1 MTIKSRHEEYAIT
14 GNLFRLKSSRL
25 IWQINEM
32 NLQSRLGI
40 LIAIAL
46 LSKVSISCSHNSQTA
61 RAAQVEPEGAWND
74 LAPRP
79 MTGGFFK
86 NELILSESKA
96 EQMLRRTLLSTE
108 LSKLEQEIDALVKEP
123 EKLLNRLTQI
133 AEEEGS
139 FELKSHIVYQLANA
153 GLLDRARQIAETSND
168 YKLPLHVALQLA
180 AAGRNE
186 AADQLLEQAIAQLE
200 AEPLGELKIRHSAE
214 VALKLAEI
222 GRNEAANQLFE
233 RAIAQLEAE
242 PSDNAITQERS
253 LFTIVDHL
261 IAAKRFERALQLVQD
276 TRPSASQ
283 VEAWADIA
291 VGLAEQGQITRAN
304 TLLSEALAVAQ
315 TLTGGHLSNGSCYV
329 ERGDALAAVVEGLS
343 AVQRR
348 AEALD
353 ISEDIPNCFDVYSQI
368 ADDYRGYA
376 YSDIVRDS
384 ATLSEIEEVIG
395 KIQPTVNSG
404 TGEGYAAVAAATLRL
419 VELGEIERASQ
430 VVELIEKPP
439 EQAVL
444 YGLVQSRARGYR
456 DNVFAAI
463 ASSLKDSGDFERAVQ
478 IVEQIQERSSKSFVL
493 VEIGQALEQAGQTA
507 RAEEIFSQAISLLL
521 EGSEQALAARLDWSA
536 EILVAF
542 ARAGQIDRTLQ
553 LAEPLSDLRIS
564 WLDPV
569 VVELVRL
576 GYADAA
582 LQIALNAEFPEP
594 KAYLLASIAAE
605 ILSVQDSQ

>member
-1 MTIKSRHEEYAIT
+1 
-14 GNLFRLKSSRL
+14 
-25 IWQINEM
+25 M

-46 LSKVSISCSHNSQTA
+46 LSGVSVSGIHSSQAA
-61 RAAQVEPEGAWND
+61 RATQTEPEETWND

-79 MTGGFFK
+79 ITGEVYEPYLTFPKGDLENMLCRIFLSA
-86 NELILSESKA
+86 ELA
-96 EQMLRRTLLSTE
+96 
-108 LSKLEQEIDALVKEP
+108 KLAQGIDDLVKEP
-123 EKLLNRLTQI
+123 SELLNRLTQI
-133 AEEEGS
+133 AKERGS
-139 FELKSHIVYQLANA
+139 FELQLHMVEQLAKA
-153 GLLDRARQIAETSND
+153 GLLDQAG
-168 YKLPLHVALQLA
+168 QLA
-180 AAGRNE
+180 KSNGDYASLLHAALKLAAVGRNE
-186 AADQLLEQAIAQLE
+186 VADQLFEQAISQIE
-200 AEPLGELKIRHSAE
+200 SEQVRELKIQRFSE

-222 GRNEAANQLFE
+222 GRNEAADRLFE
-233 RAIAQLEAE
+233 QAIAQLEAE

-253 LFTIVDHL
+253 LFTVVDHL
-261 IAAKRFERALQLVQD
+261 IAANRFERALQLVQD

-283 VEAWADIA
+283 VETWADIA

-444 YGLVQSRARGYR
+444 YDLVQSRARGYR

-521 EGSEQALAARLDWSA
+521 EGSEQSRTARLDWSA
-536 EILVAF
+536 QILVAF

-553 LAEPLSDLRIS
+553 LAEPLSDLRIN